1 MNQKND
7 QNGIIDFVVMFMI
20 VFLILGVIIISIFFF
35 SFVNL
40 ISYLAGGA
48 ISILNFIWL
57 KRLIKK
63 LIGHGKFTKKSG
75 LEWGVKILIIFGLIT
90 VLILKTKINILIFI
104 IGLSILP
111 FAVILQSVVS
121 YLKTIGG
128 R

>member
-20 VFLILGVIIISIFFF
+20 VFLILGAIIISIFFF

-40 ISYLAGGA
+40 ISYVAGGA

-57 KRLIKK
+57 KRLIRK